1 MMDLLVMDRGNDLQ
15 IYRVAVNVLN
25 KQLLMRG
32 GPLTLELAGE
42 GD

>member
-1 MMDLLVMDRGNDLQ
+1 MMHLLVVDGGNDLQ
-15 IYRVAVNVLN
+15 ICKVAVNVLN

-32 GPLTLELAGE
+32 GPLTLELDGE